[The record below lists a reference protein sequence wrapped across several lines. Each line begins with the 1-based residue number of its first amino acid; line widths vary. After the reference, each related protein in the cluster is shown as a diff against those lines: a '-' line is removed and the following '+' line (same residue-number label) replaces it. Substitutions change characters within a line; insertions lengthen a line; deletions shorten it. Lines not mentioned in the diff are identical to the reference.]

1 MGYSFSQTAW
11 KRRETVVYRLSSNH
25 RHILMRLFIILLIF
39 FVFTASSVGSTGPIL
54 PLDGDRCPG
63 GLPVENSSYEWGY
76 PDFIDTDVD
85 AYNNPPSTSN
95 ITHLWFFS
103 NKTDKNLY
111 LALARAGGD
120 STGGR
125 SDYAFFFDTDCNNN
139 TGDTSPTSKGADYAI
154 SFTFQSGEIKDLVL
168 KRWQG
173 TGYVDVLGTNLQG
186 LAGSY
191 VCTGNDAKFAEFRI
205 GIQYL
210 FNPCSGSGCGE
221 IELISAESYAGNF
234 KSTLKDVLAAAAPIY
249 INKPPTAVAGPN
261 QTVCLG
267 YPAYFDGSNSL
278 GGDELQGYNDIVLY
292 EWDFYYDG
300 SFYTNATGV
309 TSNHTYPAP
318 GTYRVA
324 LRVTDAWGCN
334 DTDTDGLYV
343 TVIEQYPEIT
353 INKTADKL
361 GPVDPGEMINYIIT
375 LNNTGDANFTDV
387 EVTDL
392 KLDSLLLINDANSSD
407 NALNVSEIWS
417 YVGTYNVTQE
427 DACIGWVNN
436 TASANATT
444 LCETGAFYSNK
455 FSILVEYTSS
465 INITKTGNTSGP
477 VAVGD
482 QIQYDIQVCNT
493 GDVDVNNIQVYDDF
507 LPGGPF
513 PIPGTLAP
521 GQCANVTP
529 SPIYTV
535 TQSDVCRGWLNNSVS
550 AEGIDICE
558 IPVNTSANGTWNI
571 SIDYS
576 ADISVIKTND
586 IEGEC
591 VTIGAV
597 IDYTYNVSNT
607 GDVDLGEV
615 NVMDDRISIVTYA
628 SGDDGDGLLNPMEI
642 WTFKGNYT
650 VKKEDI
656 CEDIVNNVTVSAYDP
671 CGKEVNDTDYNI
683 VCTVCAYCIS
693 GHKYWDKDGD
703 GIKDPED
710 APVKN
715 WTILV
720 RNESGSF
727 IETKTNETGY
737 WEICDLVPGIYN
749 VSEEVKDGWR
759 PTDPP
764 SGYYDSIE
772 VESFNVTGIDFLN
785 TGTFCVSGHKYWDKD
800 GNGVKDPMDE
810 PLANWTIFIHE
821 YGDEIADPR
830 KPVTTTTGGDGSW
843 KICNLPPGS
852 YTVCEEP
859 KAGWTQ
865 TYPEGSG
872 CYSVEIIDES
882 VSGLDFFNSKPSFK
896 GLNLDEIAIGDQ
908 NALGFWGGDAINALT
923 IEKDQQA
930 GMVYQKIIPAEDCGC
945 LGPNRLYWNTTVL
958 NIERIDAGNQSA
970 SAGGDATGT
979 NRIKVGSS
987 QRTAEGCDC

>member
-1 MGYSFSQTAW
+1 MKGIYMGSMGYSFSQTAW

-25 RHILMRLFIILLIF
+25 RHILTRFFIILLIF

-103 NKTDKNLY
+103 NNTDKNLY

-210 FNPCSGSGCGE
+210 FNPCGGSGCGE
-221 IELISAESYAGNF
+221 IRLISAEAYAGNF
-234 KSTLKDVLAAAAPIY
+234 KSELKDVLAAAAPIY

-353 INKTADKL
+353 VKKISSKQ
-361 GPVDPGEMINYIIT
+361 GPVGPGEKIT
-375 LNNTGDANFTDV
+375 YLIGLNNTGDANFTDV

-392 KLDSLLLINDANSSD
+392 KLDSLVLIPDANSSD
-407 NALNVSEIWS
+407 NALNVSETWV
-417 YVGTYNVTQE
+417 YVGTYNVTEE
-427 DACIGWVNN
+427 DGCIGWVNN
-436 TASANATT
+436 TASVNATT
-444 LCETGAFYSNK
+444 LCETGAFYSNNV
-455 FSILVEYTSS
+455 SIRVDYNASF
-465 INITKTGNTSGP
+465 NITKAANRTGP
-477 VAVGD
+477 VSPGD
-482 QIQYDIQVCNT
+482 LIEYTIEVCNT
-493 GDVDVNNIQVYDDF
+493 GNLSLKEVTVFDNRTGSYYVGNLGKGSCNESKRVYQV
-507 LPGGPF
+507 
-513 PIPGTLAP
+513 TE
-521 GQCANVTP
+521 Q
-529 SPIYTV
+529 
-535 TQSDVCRGWLNNSVS
+535 
-550 AEGIDICE
+550 
-558 IPVNTSANGTWNI
+558 
-571 SIDYS
+571 
-576 ADISVIKTND
+576 
-586 IEGEC
+586 
-591 VTIGAV
+591 
-597 IDYTYNVSNT
+597 
-607 GDVDLGEV
+607 DLC
-615 NVMDDRISIVTYA
+615 
-628 SGDDGDGLLNPMEI
+628 
-642 WTFKGNYT
+642 K
-650 VKKEDI
+650 
-656 CEDIVNNVTVSAYDP
+656 DIVNNATVSAYDP

-683 VCTVCAYCIS
+683 VFTVCAYCIS

-703 GIKDPED
+703 SIKDPED
-710 APVKN
+710 PPVKN

-737 WEICDLVPGIYN
+737 WEVCDLIPGIYN
-749 VSEEVKDGWR
+749 VSEEVKDGWK

-764 SGYYDSIE
+764 SGFYDSIE

-785 TGTFCVSGHKYWDKD
+785 TGTLCISGHKYWDKD

-882 VSGLDFFNSKPSFK
+882 VSGLDFFNSKPLFK